1 MSGWSTLEHGRNGRL
16 DERSVGCDTTD
27 QARVRR
33 RWQQGLVSRESEEAM
48 QCDAPRWM
56 ATVCWNTPTLREE
69 SEMLRTA
76 SSERT
81 VSGSVLFSPLALAM
95 ALALTVNCQMASR
108 QSVCPCVCLTVAN
121 GFAVA
126 IVVVAGG
133 GAVSCSTLPTPSGSS
148 SGRARWSL
156 ESGGADR
163 EEEIPSCPQQGSSQV
178 QACQTSG
185 SVGRGVR
192 AGYVRQRLGERGAPG
207 DDDCTKCEWTS

>member
-1 MSGWSTLEHGRNGRL
+1 MKVQL
-16 DERSVGCDTTD
+16 DIDRGAFSILVFLARSHTHSS
-27 QARVRR
+27 
-33 RWQQGLVSRESEEAM
+33 LVSRESEEGM

-56 ATVCWNTPTLREE
+56 ATVYWNTPTLREE

>member
-33 RWQQGLVSRESEEAM
+33 RWQQGLVSPESEEAM

-56 ATVCWNTPTLREE
+56 ATVCWITPTLREE

-76 SSERT
+76 GNERT
-81 VSGSVLFSPLALAM
+81 VSGSVLFSPLALA
-95 ALALTVNCQMASR
+95 LTVNCQMASR
-108 QSVCPCVCLTVAN
+108 QSVRPCVCLTVAN

-133 GAVSCSTLPTPSGSS
+133 GAVSCSTLPTPSVRLQFRSS
-148 SGRARWSL
+148 VVVRWAA
-156 ESGGADR
+156 GGADR
-163 EEEIPSCPQQGSSQV
+163 EEEILSWLPSPNRAPPRFK
-178 QACQTSG
+178 ACQTSG
-185 SVGRGVR
+185 SVGRGVH
-192 AGYVRQRLGERGAPG
+192 AGYVRQRIR
-207 DDDCTKCEWTS
+207 D